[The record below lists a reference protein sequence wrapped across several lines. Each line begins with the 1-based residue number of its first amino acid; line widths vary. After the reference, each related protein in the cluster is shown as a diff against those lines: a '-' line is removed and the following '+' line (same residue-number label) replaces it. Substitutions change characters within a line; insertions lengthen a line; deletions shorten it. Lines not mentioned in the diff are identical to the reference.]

1 MALTSGF
8 FNSINGDRTY
18 DALQMSQIFDGLIKD
33 GIIKNWLDGFKV
45 SFQIPSAHA
54 VVIGTGRAWFDHVWV
69 NNDTPLQVN
78 LSQPNATYSRYDVI
92 ALKIDLTGRKAE
104 IAVFE
109 GVPSATPAVPTVTST
124 ATLKYY
130 PLANVLRR
138 KSAYVVGSDVT
149 DQRGVAPTNWA
160 AALLEDTYSVLGR
173 VQALEDALKPSD
185 WERLTLASG
194 FTGSAWARK
203 IGPRT
208 AEIAASINGTIPEGN
223 TYPIITTIP
232 AAYLAASPSGTG
244 APRLAAYFAGG
255 YEGLAW
261 IDTGGLGVTQR
272 TGSSRTGFQIRGIYG
287 L

>member
-1 MALTSGF
+1 MAFTSGF
-8 FNSINGDRTY
+8 FNSVNGDRTY
-18 DALQMSQIFDGLIKD
+18 NALQMSQIFDGLIKD

-45 SFQIPSAHA
+45 SFQTPSAHA

-69 NNDTPLQVN
+69 NNDTPLQVL
-78 LSQPNATYSRYDVI
+78 LSSPNATYSRYDVI
-92 ALKIDLTGRKAE
+92 ALKIDQTGRMAGIE
-104 IAVFE
+104 VFE

-138 KSAYVVGSDVT
+138 VGATVLSSDIV
-149 DQRGVAPTNWA
+149 DRRGTEPTNWA

-173 VQALEDALKPSD
+173 VQALEDALTPTAWVQLS
-185 WERLTLASG
+185 LASG
-194 FTGSAWARK
+194 FTGAAWVRK
-203 IGPRT
+203 IGPYT
-208 AEIAASINGTIPEGN
+208 AEIAASVNGTFPQGN
-223 TYPIITTIP
+223 TYPIATIP

-244 APRLAAYFAGG
+244 TPRLAAYFAGG

-261 IDTGGLGVTQR
+261 IDTEGLGVTQR
-272 TGSSRTGFQIRGIYG
+272 TGSSRTGVQIRSIYG

>member
-33 GIIKNWLDGFKV
+33 GIIKNWLDGLKV
-45 SFQIPSAHA
+45 TSMLTQSIS
-54 VVIGTGRAWFDHVWV
+54 VMVGTGRAWFDHVWI
-69 NNDTPLQVN
+69 NNDTPLQID
-78 LSQPNATYSRYDVI
+78 LTPASTTYSRIDVV
-92 ALKIDLTGRKAE
+92 ALEIDLTGRKAE

-149 DQRGVAPTNWA
+149 DRRGVAPTNWA

-173 VQALEDALKPSD
+173 VQALEDALKPTA
-185 WERLTLASG
+185 WEPLTLASG
-194 FTGSAWARK
+194 FTGNGWIRK
-203 IGPRT
+203 IGPYT
-208 AEIAASINGTIPEGN
+208 AEIAASVNGTFPQGN
-223 TYPIITTIP
+223 TYPIAAIP

-244 APRLAAYFAGG
+244 TPRLAAYFAGG

-261 IDTGGLGVTQR
+261 IDTLGLGVTQR
-272 TGSSRTGFQIRGIYG
+272 TGASRTGVQIRSIYG